1 MSSREHLRRRAAAR
15 PLPITELAPADD
27 ANARPTPMAHDPRV
41 LRNLPKTG
49 QRPRPP
55 RRGRRS
61 PRRAGRSRAPDV
73 GNARGARVVA
83 REIRSRRPSRRG
95 RRRHRAFAGKRGAP
109 QAFPHLLF
117 MMLERE
123 VEAGTVHW
131 CEGGAAFE
139 IADLDGFIA
148 DTLVKY
154 FRHSRY
160 ASFQRQLNLYG
171 FKKNADGAFEHES
184 FLRDRPELL
193 TRVRAQ
199 STKGGRARRAA
210 DAAAAAPE
218 RRRDAKR
225 APPAPAPVSTPP
237 PPKRKRAA
245 PIAAAP
251 EPSCADA
258 LWGLAVSPRSETSD
272 AFFAP
277 LLACPIPEAA
287 AAPPWAPL
295 PTPPPP
301 AGRDGAAPE
310 PVARA
315 AAAAPQRALP
325 VAYEPAVEAGVGRVS
340 TTCRR
345 RWRPR
350 ARARAALLRRAPA
363 GAREPPPRRRGALA
377 RSRSSRPRRRRR
389 RGRAA
394 RAVAPSLLP
403 SPRDGS
409 EPTTESPRSSS
420 RAALDDR
427 IPSDEVRL
435 LNRTFSDVGSDTW
448 DVDDGPGEP
457 AAAAAAPA
465 DPDDAVHALFD
476 EIFAPSAVFIDR

>member
-41 LRNLPKTG
+41 LRNLPKT
-49 QRPRPP
+49 
-55 RRGRRS
+55 
-61 PRRAGRSRAPDV
+61 
-73 GNARGARVVA
+73 
-83 REIRSRRPSRRG
+83 
-95 RRRHRAFAGKRGAP
+95 GKRGAP

-193 TRVRAQ
+193 SVLQ
-199 STKGGRARRAA
+199 RRSL
-210 DAAAAAPE
+210 
-218 RRRDAKR
+218 R
-225 APPAPAPVSTPP
+225 
-237 PPKRKRAA
+237 
-245 PIAAAP
+245 
-251 EPSCADA
+251 
-258 LWGLAVSPRSETSD
+258 
-272 AFFAP
+272 
-277 LLACPIPEAA
+277 
-287 AAPPWAPL
+287 
-295 PTPPPP
+295 
-301 AGRDGAAPE
+301 
-310 PVARA
+310 RA
-315 AAAAPQRALP
+315 AAAGA
-325 VAYEPAVEAGVGRVS
+325 
-340 TTCRR
+340 
-345 RWRPR
+345 PR

-363 GAREPPPRRRGALA
+363 GRQRPALTTARRRLARSLLAPAPPPPPRPA
-377 RSRSSRPRRRRR
+377 PREPSL
-389 RGRAA
+389 
-394 RAVAPSLLP
+394 PSLLP

-409 EPTTESPRSSS
+409 EPTTESPRSELAPP
-420 RAALDDR
+420 RLDDR

-435 LNRTFSDVGSDTW
+435 LNRTFADVGSDTW